1 MANTTATTQT
11 TIMNVDTFFAAMAKA
26 AKGGEHGLSQRVLD
40 KLREDRKLRDR
51 WFNVFP
57 GFAGKWHVDNV
68 DKFRDSYVLD
78 LTNVDT
84 GLNMRMHGTI
94 LSNSLMYFDDFEDM
108 RKDFATEYKELKTK
122 LGNEYFNSFFLK
134 SEDRSD
140 ASERTLFVHNF
151 LKKFMSDGDDISI
164 SDHIVI
170 HGAAVATC
178 SFYPEYRKDAPKHPV
193 IGNSRWFGYDALS
206 AIHLKEEEARGV
218 ESPRRLAKNGVE
230 DLFESSKKAR
240 KVLNKDLK
248 NFDVINGDY
257 FNPLHWFN
265 TLVVSFE

>member
-1 MANTTATTQT
+1 
-11 TIMNVDTFFAAMAKA
+11 
-26 AKGGEHGLSQRVLD
+26 
-40 KLREDRKLRDR
+40 LRDR

-68 DKFRDSYVLD
+68 DKFKDSYVLD
-78 LTNVDT
+78 LTNVAT
-84 GLNMRMHGTI
+84 GLNMRLHGTI
-94 LSNSLMYFDDFEDM
+94 LSNALMYFDDFEDM

-193 IGNSRWFGYDALS
+193 IGNSRWFGYDALN
-206 AIHLKEEEARGV
+206 AIHLKLEEERGV
-218 ESPRRLAKNGVE
+218 ESPRKLAKRDVE
-230 DLFESSKKAR
+230 DLFSMSKKAK
-240 KVLNKDLK
+240 KVLNKDLA

-257 FNPLHWFN
+257 FNPLYWFN